1 MWTITRTGCGKT
13 LQTKPVRRALT
24 QSRQAP
30 RPACWNGHNM
40 GRHIA
45 HTYCQAP
52 RPACQP
58 SANMSAKF
66 NTFMMAS
73 FTKLTWRS
81 MFETQYGL
89 SDNVWTMKPIFSPNL
104 RHRKCT
110 SQWLSFMYRKV
121 HGISTCI
128 SGRHASFYSWKP
140 FIFIRGRE
148 THVPV
153 VVKLS
158 VLHIHNGLVHT
169 HCLTAD
175 WSFQFCTATFPLM

>member
-128 SGRHASFYSWKP
+128 PGRHASFYSWKP